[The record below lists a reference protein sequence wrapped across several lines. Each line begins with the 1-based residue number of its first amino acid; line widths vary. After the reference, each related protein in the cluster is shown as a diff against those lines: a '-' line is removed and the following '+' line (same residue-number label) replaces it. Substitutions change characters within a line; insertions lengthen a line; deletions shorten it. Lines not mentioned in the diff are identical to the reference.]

1 MTSPSKLWGVV
12 TNDLPKDDYFIN
24 IQTSFD
30 SQSFAGSRT
39 LHIVSKSTYLSSKNY
54 FFVAILAAHFVALLV
69 ATLLLF
75 KVGCSRKKKA
85 LTG

>member
-1 MTSPSKLWGVV
+1 MTSPIKLWGIV

-39 LHIVSKSTYLSSKNY
+39 LHIVSKSTYLTSKNY
-54 FFVAILAAHFVALLV
+54 FLVAILVIHLVALLV
-69 ATLLLF
+69 ATFLLF
-75 KVGCSRKKKA
+75 KVGCSGKKKA